1 MPTNYQSDSED
12 QGFSLGRLFGREKPL
27 HQVFGG
33 GKVADILL
41 WKDKKLS
48 ATILIGFTIIWF
60 LIEVVEYHFVTLL
73 CHSLIL
79 AMLINFI
86 WTNVSRL
93 MDWTPPYIPDIRLS
107 TESTFRYFIARLN
120 WFSYKFYEISSGK
133 DFIYLIVAISS
144 LWILSVIG
152 TYMSALNLLYIVFL
166 CAHTLPVFY
175 ERYEKEVDYFAN
187 RSNRD
192 LKKLYR
198 NFDSKVLNK
207 IPRGPV
213 KDRKYK

>member
-1 MPTNYQSDSED
+1 MPITYQSDSED
-12 QGFSLGRLFGREKPL
+12 QALSLRRLFGREKPL
-27 HQVFGG
+27 HEVFGG
-33 GKVADILL
+33 GKVADVLL

-48 ATILIGFTIIWF
+48 AAILIGFTIIWF
-60 LIEVVEYHFVTLL
+60 LFEVVEYHFVTLL
-73 CHSLIL
+73 CHGLIL
-79 AMLINFI
+79 TMLINFI
-86 WTNVSRL
+86 WTNVSGL
-93 MDWTPPYIPDIRLS
+93 VDWKPPYIPDIRLS
-107 TESTFRYFIARLN
+107 TESTCRYIIAKLD
-120 WFSYKFYEISSGK
+120 WFSHKFYEISSGK
-133 DFIYLIVAISS
+133 DFIYLIVAIFS

-152 TYMSALNLLYIVFL
+152 TYFSSLNLLYIVFL
-166 CAHTLPVFY
+166 CAQTLPVFY

-198 NFDSKVLNK
+198 KFDSKVLNK